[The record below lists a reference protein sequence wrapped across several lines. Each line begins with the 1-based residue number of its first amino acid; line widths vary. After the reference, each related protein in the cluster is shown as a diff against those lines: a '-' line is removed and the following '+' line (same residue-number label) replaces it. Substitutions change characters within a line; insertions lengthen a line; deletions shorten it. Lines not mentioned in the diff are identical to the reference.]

1 MVSGMR
7 QTPTASMATDSR
19 ANSCHELHGD
29 GVEGTATT
37 VGLAPTL
44 TLLTRL
50 EQVREATNNEPWGAS
65 SSVMQEIA
73 NGTFN

>member
-1 MVSGMR
+1 MVSDLR
-7 QTPTASMATDSR
+7 PTPTAPMATDSR

-29 GVEGTATT
+29 GVQGATT
-37 VGLAPTL
+37 AVGLAPTL
-44 TLLTRL
+44 TLLT
-50 EQVREATNNEPWGAS
+50 ECQQVREATNNEPWGAS